1 MKPTHSKYLFYLAS
15 FTFIVLIIFSY
26 VFFLERSMLLDL
38 PFHLFTIL
46 AKDDYTIQNY
56 RYIALLTESVPLL
69 LSKFDISLK
78 TITICYSMSFALLYF
93 LVFLFIYKV
102 MRNEKIAIAFF
113 LYNIVMYTHTFY
125 WPVTE
130 LHQGIAFLF
139 ILIALLENICISDS
153 ELTIIQYFSILGLII
168 IISFAHPLLIFSGLF
183 SIAFLLLNYKSKYK
197 FLLSIAIL
205 ITIGFLAKNIL
216 LATSH
221 DNSSMS
227 GIKNII
233 TYFPHY
239 KGLQSNKNLLKYILH
254 DYYFI
259 PILYLLITYY
269 YFKQKNILKFSL
281 LTLSLIAY
289 TFIVNI
295 TYPNGADEFYLENQ
309 YMQVGL
315 FISLAFVY
323 EIYHHEKITY
333 SISILFSIISILGL
347 YRIYDTHKIYESRN
361 HWYRKTIAQ
370 LGDKKTIITSN
381 KIPKD
386 TVIMT
391 WAVSNEFWLLST
403 IENNKTSSINIEE
416 YQNEFD
422 NNISK
427 KDVLITRWESFN
439 YSKLNP
445 TYFILKDTS
454 TSYIKN

>member
-1 MKPTHSKYLFYLAS
+1 
-15 FTFIVLIIFSY
+15 
-26 VFFLERSMLLDL
+26 
-38 PFHLFTIL
+38 
-46 AKDDYTIQNY
+46 
-56 RYIALLTESVPLL
+56 
-69 LSKFDISLK
+69 
-78 TITICYSMSFALLYF
+78 
-93 LVFLFIYKV
+93 
-102 MRNEKIAIAFF
+102 
-113 LYNIVMYTHTFY
+113 MYTHTFY

>member
-1 MKPTHSKYLFYLAS
+1 
-15 FTFIVLIIFSY
+15 
-26 VFFLERSMLLDL
+26 
-38 PFHLFTIL
+38 
-46 AKDDYTIQNY
+46 
-56 RYIALLTESVPLL
+56 
-69 LSKFDISLK
+69 
-78 TITICYSMSFALLYF
+78 
-93 LVFLFIYKV
+93 
-102 MRNEKIAIAFF
+102 
-113 LYNIVMYTHTFY
+113 
-125 WPVTE
+125 
-130 LHQGIAFLF
+130 
-139 ILIALLENICISDS
+139 
-153 ELTIIQYFSILGLII
+153 
-168 IISFAHPLLIFSGLF
+168 
-183 SIAFLLLNYKSKYK
+183 
-197 FLLSIAIL
+197 
-205 ITIGFLAKNIL
+205 
-216 LATSH
+216 
-221 DNSSMS
+221 MS

-333 SISILFSIISILGL
+333 SIYILFSIISILGL

-370 LGDKKTIITSN
+370 LGDKKTIIPGN
-381 KIPKD
+381 KIPMD

-391 WAVSNEFWLLST
+391 WAASYEFWLIST
-403 IENNKTSSINIEE
+403 IEKNNTSSINIEE
-416 YQNEFD
+416 YEGEYDTSLYLKNAL
-422 NNISK
+422 IVK
-427 KDVLITRWESFN
+427 RKDFN
-439 YSKLNP
+439 YNKLNP